1 MTLFDWYAGGLNV
14 IIIALC
20 EVIGIAWIYGM
31 NAEIYIIYIKLP
43 CVDGYRRLIAYE
55 MQYIICAFS
64 DTSYAVLFQNSSDL
78 QRDITNAIRLRR
90 EWFC

>member
-31 NAEIYIIYIKLP
+31 GAKVNITLL
-43 CVDGYRRLIAYE
+43 CSDGYRMNRLIAYVTV
-55 MQYIICAFS
+55 M
-64 DTSYAVLFQNSSDL
+64 
-78 QRDITNAIRLRR
+78 RLVKQ
-90 EWFC
+90 